1 MNVETSI
8 GENYHFE
15 LHDALLVYQ
24 GRGTSFVTRHE
35 VTLSKSAPPVLGPA
49 QPLTVSFIE
58 ALVRSVGGNVKTE
71 ILPENVVAKGDRM
84 IAWWT
89 PQRRRAMFY
98 KNSEDKGKHLN
109 GKVFPQPPLV
119 WLVWEGSLRIRAL
132 VENKRPIAGTKLAV
146 APFWNLSHNG
156 SVCTGSMRRPESAS
170 VAAIASW
177 EQGFYE
183 SNFTHSNVGRL
194 TRHKGG
200 FDGLWSTLANK
211 RAAFP
216 KDSLIALPET
226 LTQFIQDTQGGRP

>member
-35 VTLSKSAPPVLGPA
+35 ITLASNMPPMLGPA
-49 QPLTVSFIE
+49 QPLTVAFIE
-58 ALVRSVGGNVKTE
+58 SLVRSIGGNMKPE
-71 ILPENVVAKGDRM
+71 ILSDNVVAKGDRM

-89 PQRRRAMFY
+89 PQRRRVMFY
-98 KNSEDKGKHLN
+98 KNSEGKLN
-109 GKVFPQPPLV
+109 QLDGKVFAQPPLV
-119 WLVWEGSLRIRAL
+119 WHVWEGRLRIRAL
-132 VENKRPIAGTKLAV
+132 LENKRPAADTNLAV

-156 SVCTGSMRRPESAS
+156 EVCTGSMRRPETASA
-170 VAAIASW
+170 AAMAAW

-200 FDGLWSTLANK
+200 FEGLWNALANK
-211 RAAFP
+211 RITFP
-216 KDSLIALPET
+216 KESLIQLPET
-226 LTQFIQDTQGGRP
+226 LSQFIQGGR

>member
-49 QPLTVSFIE
+49 QPLTVMF
-58 ALVRSVGGNVKTE
+58 LDTLLRSLGGTMKAE
-71 ILPENVVAKGDRM
+71 ILPENVIAKGDRM

-89 PQRRRAMFY
+89 PRRRRAMFY
-98 KNSEDKGKHLN
+98 KNSEGKAKHLN
-109 GKVFPQPPLV
+109 GKAFPQPPLV
-119 WLVWEGSLRIRAL
+119 WQVREGNLRIRAL

-156 SVCTGSMRRPESAS
+156 GVCTGSMRRPESAS
-170 VAAIASW
+170 AAAIALW

-200 FDGLWSTLANK
+200 FDGLWSALANK
-211 RAAFP
+211 RVPFP
-216 KDSLIALPET
+216 RSSLIDLPET
-226 LTQFIQDTQGGRP
+226 LEQFIQGGR

>member
-35 VTLSKSAPPVLGPA
+35 VTLSKNAPPVLGPA
-49 QPLTVSFIE
+49 HPLTVSFIE
-58 ALVRSVGGNVKTE
+58 SLIRSIGGNVKPE

-84 IAWWT
+84 ISWWT
-89 PQRRRAMFY
+89 PQQRRAMFY
-98 KNSEDKGKHLN
+98 KNSEGKAKHLN

-119 WLVWEGSLRIRAL
+119 WQVWEGSLRIRAL
-132 VENKRPIAGTKLAV
+132 IENKRPTADTKLAV

-200 FDGLWSTLANK
+200 FDGLWGALAN
-211 RAAFP
+211 RRVAFP

-226 LTQFIQDTQGGRP
+226 LAQFIQGGRR

>member
-8 GENYHFE
+8 GENYHFV

-35 VTLSKSAPPVLGPA
+35 VTCSEKAPPVLGPA
-49 QPLTVSFIE
+49 QALTVTFLDS
-58 ALVRSVGGNVKTE
+58 LVRSVGGNIKAE
-71 ILPENVVAKGDRM
+71 ILSENVIAKGDRM
-84 IAWWT
+84 ISWWT
-89 PQRRRAMFY
+89 PARRRVMFFR
-98 KNSEDKGKHLN
+98 NSEGKAKHLN

-119 WLVWEGSLRIRAL
+119 WHVEEGHLRIRAL
-132 VENKRPIAGTKLAV
+132 TENKRPTADTKLAV

-156 SVCTGSMRRPESAS
+156 AVCTGSMRRPESAS

-200 FDGLWSTLANK
+200 FDGLWSALANK
-211 RAAFP
+211 RTPFP
-216 KDSLIALPET
+216 KASLIVLPEK
-226 LTQFIQDTQGGRP
+226 LQQFIQGGRQ

>member
-15 LHDALLVYQ
+15 LHDALLVYK

-35 VTLSKSAPPVLGPA
+35 ITLANNAPPVLGPA
-49 QPLTVSFIE
+49 QPLTVSFLE
-58 ALVRSVGGNVKTE
+58 SLVRSIGGNMKPE
-71 ILPENVVAKGDRM
+71 ILPDNVVAKGDRM

-89 PQRRRAMFY
+89 PERRRVMFY
-98 KNSEDKGKHLN
+98 KNSERKLKHLD

-119 WLVWEGSLRIRAL
+119 WQVWEGCLRIRAL
-132 VENKRPIAGTKLAV
+132 PHNQRPTAATQLAV

-156 SVCTGSMRRPESAS
+156 DVCTGSMRSPETAS
-170 VAAIASW
+170 VAAIESW

-194 TRHKGG
+194 TRHNGG
-200 FDGLWSTLANK
+200 FEGLWTALANK
-211 RAAFP
+211 RIGFP
-216 KDSLIALPET
+216 KKSLIHLPET
-226 LTQFIQDTQGGRP
+226 LSQFIQGGR